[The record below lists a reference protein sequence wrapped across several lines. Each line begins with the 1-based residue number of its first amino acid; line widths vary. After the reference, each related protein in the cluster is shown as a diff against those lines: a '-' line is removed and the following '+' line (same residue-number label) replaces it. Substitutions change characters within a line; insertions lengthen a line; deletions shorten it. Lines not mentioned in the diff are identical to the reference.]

1 MKIWITG
8 YKGMLGYDLVKILD
22 DNAEYELILTDKE
35 DIDITNLDEVLKI
48 VKEEEIELI
57 INASAYTDVDGSQT
71 NKEIAY
77 NVNAIGAKNLAIA
90 SKKHDIKL
98 IHISSDYVFNG
109 DKNKPYTENDDVNP
123 INYYGETKLQGE
135 KLIQENMNKYF
146 IIRTQWLY
154 GINNNNFVKTMLKLS
169 KNNNEINVVND
180 QYGSPT
186 FSKDLAIAIGELI
199 ESNKYGLYHVT
210 NSGDCSWFEFAKL
223 IFKIANINIIVNP
236 VSTSQYPT
244 PAKRPKYS
252 VLSNKKWVNEG
263 FKPLR
268 SFKESLNEYLGLE
281 LNKS

>member
-1 MKIWITG
+1 
-8 YKGMLGYDLVKILD
+8 MLGYDLVRTLNNND
-22 DNAEYELILTDKE
+22 YELILTDKN
-35 DIDITNLDEVLKI
+35 DVDITNLREIFEI
-48 VKEEEIELI
+48 VKEHEIDVI

-71 NKEIAY
+71 NKETAY
-77 NVNAIGAKNLAIA
+77 DVNAIGAKNLAIT

-109 DKNKPYTENDDVNP
+109 DKNKAYTENDEVDP

-135 KLIQENMNKYF
+135 KFIQKNMNRYF

-154 GINNNNFVKTMLKLS
+154 GINNGNFVKTMLRLAE
-169 KNNNEINVVND
+169 NNDEINVVND

-186 FSKDLAIAIGELI
+186 FTKDLAMAIAELI
-199 ESNKYGLYHVT
+199 KSEKYGLYHVT
-210 NSGDCSWFEFAKL
+210 NSGECSWFEFAKL
-223 IFKIANINIIVNP
+223 IFEIANINIILNP

-252 VLSNKKWVNEG
+252 VLSNEKWLSEG

-268 SFKESLNEYLGLE
+268 SLKDSLNEYLNLE
-281 LNKS
+281 LSKSYNFNI

>member
-1 MKIWITG
+1 MRIWITG
-8 YKGMLGYDLVKILD
+8 YKGMLGYDLVETLNTD
-22 DNAEYELILTDKE
+22 YELILTDKE

-48 VKEEEIELI
+48 VKEDEIELI

-77 NVNAIGAKNLAIA
+77 DVNAIGAKNLAIT

-109 DKNKPYTENDDVNP
+109 DKNKPYTENDEVKP

-135 KLIQENMNKYF
+135 KFIQENMNKYF

-169 KNNNEINVVND
+169 ENNNEINVVND

-210 NSGDCSWFEFAKL
+210 NSGECSWFEFAKL
-223 IFKIANINIIVNP
+223 IFEIANINIIVNP

-252 VLSNKKWVNEG
+252 VLSNKKWANEG

-268 SFKESLNEYLGLE
+268 YFKDSLNEYLSLE
-281 LNKS
+281 LSKS